1 MNLNGPSF
9 GDRVLSIVTQQWKGN
24 AFCYDRIVARNMR

>member
-9 GDRVLSIVTQQWKGN
+9 GGTNFEYHKWH
-24 AFCYDRIVARNMR
+24 RNG